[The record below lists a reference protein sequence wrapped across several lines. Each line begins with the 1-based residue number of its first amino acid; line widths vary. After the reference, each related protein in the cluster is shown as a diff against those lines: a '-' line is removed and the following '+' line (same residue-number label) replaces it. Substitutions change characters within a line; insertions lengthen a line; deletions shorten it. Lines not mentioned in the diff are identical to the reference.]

1 MIEKALA
8 KLNNLKNNINVDE
21 VFDLEKWATY
31 FAIID
36 LSNGKHAAISK
47 SVKLHYNTV
56 TSKFEPIGF
65 DAQIENEQNTDFLFL
80 DFLNPNN
87 KKCGAYC
94 YDREWFLKFL
104 KTKDGKLNYKF
115 INLYLKNLEKLSSDK
130 FLSNFSNKYSKKINF
145 LILKFTVKIQKKPKD
160 CTKV

>member
-8 KLNNLKNNINVDE
+8 KLNNLKKNINVDE

-36 LSNGKHAAISK
+36 LSNGKHGAISK

-104 KTKDGKLNYKF
+104 KTNNGKLNYKF

-130 FLSNFSNKYSKKINF
+130 FLSNF
-145 LILKFTVKIQKKPKD
+145 Q
-160 CTKV
+160 